1 VRLSLPRA
9 GVATTMRLGSPF
21 YTHRRARK
29 QGVRDGRGWRWRF
42 WPPTPPFQ
50 ESKDPT
56 PPQNQQGPAAFE
68 VVLKDAAEADMQ
80 QLATQWM
87 KEDGKLKGPYC
98 TARAEYA
105 RAYDELTREDKETKE
120 AADAFA
126 QAKRSLFDLGVPHLS
141 PSWALFWLLI
151 IGVSE
156 LPLNGLV
163 FQIFGDDLRLTLL
176 LALGLGVSIPI
187 TAHFFG
193 RSLRHEHKTT
203 TDVWLLLVTPLVMF
217 LVLLGV
223 AVARSRFFEGLEAL
237 RVELPMTP
245 GLAVF
250 VFLIINVGLF
260 FAAAVL
266 SYEAAHPDRKSYNT
280 LRLKVRDAQRT
291 LERETKEHREAAL
304 RYERAERALERARAT
319 REKRFEQL
327 REHARHE
334 KEYCDVL
341 IGAYR
346 IANVE
351 ARRDGRKPECFCSDP
366 LEAKLPEIFGRL
378 DTKCEESGHTTA
390 GSGR

>member
-1 VRLSLPRA
+1 
-9 GVATTMRLGSPF
+9 
-21 YTHRRARK
+21 
-29 QGVRDGRGWRWRF
+29 
-42 WPPTPPFQ
+42 
-50 ESKDPT
+50 
-56 PPQNQQGPAAFE
+56 
-68 VVLKDAAEADMQ
+68 MQ
-80 QLATQWM
+80 RLATQWM

-98 TARAEYA
+98 TARAA
-105 RAYDELTREDKETKE
+105 CSRAYDALIREVKEGKT

-126 QAKRSLFDLGVPHLS
+126 QAKKELFDLGAPHLS
-141 PSWALFWLLI
+141 PGWALFWLLI
-151 IGVSE
+151 IGASE

-163 FQIFGDDLRLTLL
+163 FQIFGEDLGLTLL

-203 TDVWLLLVTPLVMF
+203 TDVWLLLATPLVMF
-217 LVLLGV
+217 LVLVGV

-237 RVELPMTP
+237 RVELPMSP
-245 GLAVF
+245 AVAVF

-266 SYEAAHPDRKSYNT
+266 SYEAAHPDGKSYNT
-280 LRLKVRDAQRT
+280 LRLKVGDARRM

-304 RYERAERALERARAT
+304 RYERAAETLERAQAT

-327 REHARHE
+327 REQARHE
-334 KEYCDVL
+334 KESCDVL

-351 ARRDGRKPECFCSDP
+351 ARRDGRKPECFNTDP
-366 LEAKLPEIFGRL
+366 VEAKLPESFRQL
-378 DTKCEESGHTTA
+378 DTECKETTRPLP

>member
-1 VRLSLPRA
+1 
-9 GVATTMRLGSPF
+9 MRLGSPF
-21 YTHRRARK
+21 YTHRRARR
-29 QGVRDGRGWRWRF
+29 QGLRDGRAWRWKF
-42 WPPTPPFQ
+42 WPPAPPFQ
-50 ESKDPT
+50 EPKDPT
-56 PPQNQQGPAAFE
+56 PPSDQQGPAAFE

-80 QLATQWM
+80 RLATQWM

-98 TARAEYA
+98 TARAA
-105 RAYDELTREDKETKE
+105 CSRAYDALIREVKEGKT

-126 QAKRSLFDLGVPHLS
+126 QAKKELFDLGAPHLS
-141 PSWALFWLLI
+141 PGWALFWLLI
-151 IGVSE
+151 IGASE

-163 FQIFGDDLRLTLL
+163 FQIFGEDLGLTLL

-203 TDVWLLLVTPLVMF
+203 TDVWLLLATPLVMF
-217 LVLLGV
+217 LVLVGV

-237 RVELPMTP
+237 RVELPMSP
-245 GLAVF
+245 AVAVF

-266 SYEAAHPDRKSYNT
+266 SYEAAHPDGKSYNT
-280 LRLKVRDAQRT
+280 LRLKVGDARRM

-304 RYERAERALERARAT
+304 RYERAAETLERAQAT

-327 REHARHE
+327 REQARHE
-334 KEYCDVL
+334 KESCDVL

-351 ARRDGRKPECFCSDP
+351 ARRDGRKPECFNTDP
-366 LEAKLPEIFGRL
+366 LEAKLPESFRQL
-378 DTKCEESGHTTA
+378 DSECKETMRTFA
-390 GSGR
+390 GSGK